1 MPTRETVPRGYAEAA
16 RQRRV
21 VADLLSSAHPHV
33 YLRPP
38 PHPPRLYL
46 QTKPKP
52 TGSGKALPQNS
63 IPYKATP
70 HARHPDQSHRPE
82 KNKNFFSSLLSIG
95 SVPRLLLPPIDREG
109 DRGVCGARDFA
120 GLEPDRGM
128 SCFAHRR
135 CSDAARRQD
144 GLLVFVFFLSIPIR
158 SISNSNLSSSNSSSN
173 LL

>member
-1 MPTRETVPRGYAEAA
+1 M
-16 RQRRV
+16 QRASRV
-21 VADLLSSAHPHV
+21 VADFSSTHN
-33 YLRPP
+33 PP
-38 PHPPRLYL
+38 RLFKAASHPPRPQL

-52 TGSGKALPQNS
+52 PWSAKRSRKTPSHN
-63 IPYKATP
+63 P

-82 KNKNFFSSLLSIG
+82 ENKNIFSSRPSIG

-109 DRGVCGARDFA
+109 DRGGVSGAQDFA
-120 GLEPDRGM
+120 GLEPERGM

-158 SISNSNLSSSNSSSN
+158 SISNSNLSSSNCSSN